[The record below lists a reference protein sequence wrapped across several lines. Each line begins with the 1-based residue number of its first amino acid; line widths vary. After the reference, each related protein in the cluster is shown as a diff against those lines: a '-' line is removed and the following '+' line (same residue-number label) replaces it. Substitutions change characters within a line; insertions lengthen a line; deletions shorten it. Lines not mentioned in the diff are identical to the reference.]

1 MESSWFFFQ
10 FDVEIL
16 DADDSDS
23 DGNDDDD
30 DDDDDDSRMRRQPL
44 LNPLTLSCLRPPAK
58 PWLLPAQILIV
69 IYLHTLI
76 CMKWVRFLY
85 VFLIAY
91 F

>member
-1 MESSWFFFQ
+1 MWNPHGFSFS
-10 FDVEIL
+10 L
-16 DADDSDS
+16 MLKLLMLKLLMLSDS

-76 CMKWVRFLY
+76 CM
-85 VFLIAY
+85 I
-91 F
+91 

>member
-1 MESSWFFFQ
+1 MSNLAKEMEGASVESSWFFFQ
-10 FDVEIL
+10 FDVEIV

-76 CMKWVRFLY
+76 CM
-85 VFLIAY
+85 I
-91 F
+91 

>member
-10 FDVEIL
+10 FHVEIV

-58 PWLLPAQILIV
+58 PRLLFTSLYLIILFV
-69 IYLHTLI
+69 
-76 CMKWVRFLY
+76 
-85 VFLIAY
+85 
-91 F
+91 